1 MQPVIIRAVRLLAIS
16 LTVATALP
24 AAPALAGW
32 RDGPY
37 YSDDGWAPDDYPR
50 ARAYR
55 PAPVYRD
62 DYQPNYGYY
71 RRPWTGRQAY
81 APGYY
86 DEPGYLLPDEDV
98 GPRVRP
104 RVVRPP
110 RNVSVAP
117 DRRLV
122 PAKPK
127 PVVVLPSQKGEPVKP
142 KVAVAAP
149 AVKPASVEVARA
161 LPVPR
166 PNLESMD
173 FETAAPAPMPAQ

>member
-1 MQPVIIRAVRLLAIS
+1 MTIRVVRLLAIS
-16 LTVATALP
+16 LTLATALP

-37 YSDDGWAPDDYPR
+37 YSDEGWAPDYYPP

-62 DYQPNYGYY
+62 EYQPDHGYY
-71 RRPWTGRQAY
+71 HRPWAGRQAY
-81 APGYY
+81 APEY
-86 DEPGYLLPDEDV
+86 DDGPGYLLPDEDMA
-98 GPRVRP
+98 PPVRP

-117 DRRLV
+117 DRRVV
-122 PAKPK
+122 PAKPR
-127 PVVVLPSQKGEPVKP
+127 PVVALPPKKAEPVKP
-142 KVAVAAP
+142 KVAVAASV
-149 AVKPASVEVARA
+149 AKPAPVEVARA

-173 FETAAPAPMPAQ
+173 FEPAAPVPAQ